1 LRVTLSRLTPLLSSL
16 GVPQAKFVRIL
27 LVYLVGKHFHQKLGE
42 NMIRRAL
49 ALFASALAVAAG
61 LVAVST
67 PAAAAASFTPTTGI
81 TPGTIIND
89 VTITAAPGTFLC
101 EDSGVETTTGTQ
113 VEYGLVFA
121 SSADTVFDFSDV
133 FLGGVGADSTV
144 SYTEGTTTS
153 PAFDVEMPVLVAH
166 DPANYI
172 LALGVCDSGPE
183 SQALHPSTV
192 IGYSDVT
199 MASSTVSQGGSATI
213 NLIDATTDGL
223 SCDAGFNEG
232 PYSLSFE
239 IYSTFAAFYNGDD
252 AVTVIPEGWDNDGPG
267 FGSFTESQLPGGVSG
282 SFTVPATLAEGSYVG
297 AVYCINEFGFWGDS
311 PPMGLIPFTVTAAN
325 LPATGVS
332 AAQGVGI
339 AALGSAL
346 IALGGIV
353 WVLRRRNAK
362 A

>member
-1 LRVTLSRLTPLLSSL
+1 
-16 GVPQAKFVRIL
+16 
-27 LVYLVGKHFHQKLGE
+27 
-42 NMIRRAL
+42 
-49 ALFASALAVAAG
+49 
-61 LVAVST
+61 VST
-67 PAAAAASFTPTTGI
+67 PATAAASFTPTTGI
-81 TPGTIIND
+81 TPGTILND

-101 EDSGVETTTGTQ
+101 EDGGVETTTGTQ
-113 VEYGLVFA
+113 VEFGLVFA

-153 PAFDVEMPVLVAH
+153 PAFDVEMPVLFAH

-172 LALGVCDSGPE
+172 LALGICDSGPE

-223 SCDAGFNEG
+223 SCDAIYNEG
-232 PYSLSFE
+232 PYSLAFQV
-239 IYSTFAAFYNGDD
+239 YPTFASYDNGDD
-252 AVTVIPEGWDNDGPG
+252 PIVAIPAGWDNDGPG
-267 FGSFTESQLPGGVSG
+267 FGSFAESQLPGGVSG
-282 SFTVPATLAEGSYVG
+282 SFTVPETLADGSYFG
-297 AVYCINEFGFWGDS
+297 LVYCVNELGFSGDA